1 VASEDNSCM
10 DEVSESELLP
20 ERAVSD
26 VIGAERIAQTG
37 NYKWKVLVIVM
48 IGAIMIILDS
58 TVINVAFRTLQLE
71 YGGNLADSQW
81 VLSIYV
87 LALGITTPISGFMG
101 DRFGLKRVYLGGLAL
116 FTIGSFLCGVAPTLA
131 ILIVMRAIQGIG
143 GGLAQPLGP
152 AMIYRNFPPSEQG
165 FALGIFGVSLVVA
178 PALGPILGGL
188 LVDANLWRFIFFIN
202 VPIGIVGVL
211 LGNLFLHE
219 GAAERKPSLD
229 IPGIFLS
236 SIAFGALLLAATNAE
251 NYGFLAPL
259 TVGALAV
266 GVVCLVGFG
275 FFELKVAKE
284 PLLDLRLFKNSVF
297 TNATFVGYVTVLALF
312 GAEFLMP
319 LYLQL
324 LRGRTAL
331 ETGFVLLGLAA
342 TSAVMTPIAGKLYD
356 KIGPRVLVMIG
367 FVLLVINTWQLA
379 LLKADTPIGFIV
391 LLLALRGLAFGLTV
405 QSTFT
410 TALGT
415 VPIALLPRGSSLVNS
430 TRFVVQAIAVA
441 VLASVLSAALSPNVV
456 DMQNQSEQLAPAS
469 QVNERFGLC
478 ETPNVP
484 QNENFPPGFS
494 EQIQQMSA
502 GQQANAKQQ
511 TIQIVQQAC
520 DEYIHGFE
528 QAYQLTFIF
537 AIISLVLSAFL
548 PGWPGKWAGRGNMR
562 TSVTAGH

>member
-1 VASEDNSCM
+1 M
-10 DEVSESELLP
+10 DEVSEREWRP
-20 ERAVSD
+20 NGEANDAAKTPQGVRAD
-26 VIGAERIAQTG
+26 
-37 NYKWKVLVIVM
+37 NYKWKVLTIVM
-48 IGAIMIILDS
+48 IGTIMIILDS

-87 LALGITTPISGFMG
+87 LALGITTPISGFLG

-116 FTIGSFLCGVAPTLA
+116 FVFGSLLCGLSPTLGV
-131 ILIVMRAIQGIG
+131 LIVMRALQGIG
-143 GGLAQPLGP
+143 GGMAQPLGP
-152 AMIYRNFPPSEQG
+152 AMIYRNFPPKEQG
-165 FALGIFGVSLVVA
+165 FALGIFGISLVVA

-202 VPIGIVGVL
+202 VPIGIIGIS
-211 LGNLFLHE
+211 LGSVFLKE
-219 GAAERKPSLD
+219 GGAERRPSLD
-229 IPGIFLS
+229 IPGVILS
-236 SIAFGALLLAATNAE
+236 IIAFGSLLFAATNAE
-251 NYGFLAPL
+251 SNGFTAPL
-259 TVGALAV
+259 TVATFVIGIV
-266 GVVCLVGFG
+266 GLVSFG
-275 FFELKVAKE
+275 WFELKVAKE
-284 PLLDLRLFKNSVF
+284 PLLDLRLFKNSIF

-331 ETGFVLLGLAA
+331 ETGLVLLGLAA
-342 TSAVMTPIAGKLYD
+342 TSAITTPLAGRLYD
-356 KIGPRVLVMIG
+356 KIGPRILVTSG

-379 LLKADTPIGFIV
+379 QLQADTPIGFIV

-415 VPIALLPRGSSLVNS
+415 VPLPQLPRGSSLANS

-441 VLASVLSAALSPNVV
+441 VLASLLSGALSTQVV
-456 DMQNQSEQLAPAS
+456 QLQTQAQEAISPS
-469 QVNERFGLC
+469 QVNTRFGLC

-484 QNENFPPGFS
+484 QSENLPPGVS
-494 EQIQQMSA
+494 EQIQQLPA

-511 TIQIVQQAC
+511 VITEVQQAC
-520 DEYIHGFE
+520 REYIHGFE
-528 QAYQLTFIF
+528 QAYQVTFVF
-537 AIISLVLSAFL
+537 AIISLILGAFL

-562 TSVTAGH
+562 TSVVAGH